1 MEFEGTLL
9 FVSHDRYFL
18 NKIPTRIFEMHPD
31 HIEIFDGNYDY
42 YREKRAILDAKEAE
56 EEAARKQQERA
67 ERAQQSKERAYR
79 SRKQKSEEAALRRQV
94 KALEEE
100 IFSLEEQQAALEE
113 EITKPEIYED
123 YPVMSEK
130 CALLEQV
137 KNLTA
142 QKYEEWE
149 ELSSRLS

>member
-1 MEFEGTLL
+1 MSTENPSIGIKTDED
-9 FVSHDRYFL
+9 VY
-18 NKIPTRIFEMHPD
+18 
-31 HIEIFDGNYDY
+31 
-42 YREKRAILDAKEAE
+42 KR
-56 EEAARKQQERA
+56 Q
-67 ERAQQSKERAYR
+67 
-79 SRKQKSEEAALRRQV
+79 EAALRRQV